1 MFIYFIYVAGG
12 GALGASLRFFV
23 QSISKLYFPN
33 FPVGTLIVN
42 IIGSFLIGL
51 LANYFN
57 SKEISELFYK
67 YFIIIGLLGSFTTFS
82 AFSIETIELFKEG
95 RILLSLIYIFLSFI
109 LTISAAFLGLSL
121 NKFWFW

>member
-51 LANYFN
+51 LANYLN

-82 AFSIETIELFKEG
+82 AFSIETIELINEG
-95 RILLSLIYIFLSFI
+95 RISLSLIYILLSFA

-121 NKFWFW
+121 NKF

>member
-23 QSISKLYFPN
+23 QSSSKLYFPN

-51 LANYFN
+51 LANYLN

-95 RILLSLIYIFLSFI
+95 RILLSLIYIFLSFV